1 MAQNDRNAPV
11 INLRDASAAQP
22 KFGNWI
28 AKGVCLL
35 IAFFI
40 WLYVMQ
46 VDNPGHQETYY
57 SVTVSLTNTSVL
69 EGARGLSVYS
79 GYGNTV
85 DVTVVGQQSVLSKLT
100 AEDIRVTADLSSVTE
115 AGSSEVPVKV
125 ELPSGVSLIS
135 VSQNTIPVYCDEK
148 SSKVVGVRA
157 RISQFM
163 MASHLEMGELV
174 PEYDTV
180 VVIGPKEALNEIEHA
195 QITLE
200 LGAVSASMTASGKLF
215 LVDHSGNRID
225 NPYLKLSRSEIT
237 VQIPVYT
244 TKTLPLT
251 VDYKY
256 GYFNSDTVRVALTPS
271 ALTVRGDPA
280 VIDRLTDLVVAT
292 IDEKKIAGDTTQLV
306 PLYLED
312 GITAADGTENVLMT
326 ITHVGTSTM
335 TFRVID
341 IDVTGAVGIS
351 YEILDTSLSVTVRG
365 TLEQLGRLRST
376 DFSAVIDLSGYT
388 ADSSGVIREPAV
400 IRIDSVYADGVYE
413 VGEYSVQVKLN

>member
-1 MAQNDRNAPV
+1 MAQNDRNV
-11 INLRDASAAQP
+11 SVVSLRDVSAAKP

-46 VDNPGHQETYY
+46 IDNPGHQETYY
-57 SVTVSLTNTSVL
+57 SVMVSLTNSSVL
-69 EGARGLSVYS
+69 EGAHGLSVYS

-85 DVTVVGQQSVLSKLT
+85 DVTVIGQQSVLNKLT
-100 AEDIRVTADLSSVTE
+100 AEDFYATADLSAITE
-115 AGSSEVPVKV
+115 AGFSDLPVNV
-125 ELPSGVSLIS
+125 ELPSGVSLVS

-163 MASHLEMGELV
+163 MASHLEMGELE

-180 VVIGPKEALNEIEHA
+180 AVTGPKEALDAIDYA

-200 LGAVSASMTASGKLF
+200 LGSVSASMTASGKLY
-215 LVDHSGNRID
+215 LVDHAGNRID
-225 NPYLKLSRSEIT
+225 NPYLKLSRSEVT

-251 VDYKY
+251 VNYKY
-256 GYFNSDTVRVALTPS
+256 GYYNSDTVRVALSPS
-271 ALTVRGDPA
+271 TLTVRGDPA
-280 VIDRLTDLVVAT
+280 VIDRLSELVVAT
-292 IDEKKIAGDTTQLV
+292 IDEKKIAGDSTQLV
-306 PLYLED
+306 PLNFED
-312 GITAADGTENVLMT
+312 GITAADGTENVLLT
-326 ITHVGTSTM
+326 ITHVGTYTAVFSVT
-335 TFRVID
+335 D
-341 IDVTGAVGIS
+341 IDVTGAVGIR

-365 TLEQLGRLRST
+365 TLEQLSRLRST